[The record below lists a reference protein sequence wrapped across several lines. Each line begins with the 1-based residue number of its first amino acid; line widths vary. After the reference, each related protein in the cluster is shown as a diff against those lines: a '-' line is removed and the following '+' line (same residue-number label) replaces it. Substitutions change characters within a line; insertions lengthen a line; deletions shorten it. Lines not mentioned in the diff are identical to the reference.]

1 VLLGTPHLPPI
12 LLTALSAEPTLKAG
26 EEAMYKQ
33 RRVAARAFLV
43 GACALVIAPR
53 AAASG
58 VPIGGYAPLV
68 GIGLTNEFRN
78 DFDTFAY
85 HSSQPPL
92 SATKLGQGGIA
103 HYDIA
108 LLDTGAGF
116 SLLTSEADFNFNIDG
131 PYSGEPDGFRG
142 TESIQFGGATG
153 GLIAD
158 INDPLGLYAGG
169 LQGLAG
175 TAPFTMNNSALRG
188 QTNTSLLTIPASSDL
203 PNVVGLTF
211 ASQYATYIRN
221 DMPQIFELNGRTVR
235 TPSIDFLALGSGG
248 QGIARRAPLTLNPGS
263 GFLGPPTWFYNFENL
278 DIDNPHENPSYP
290 TLLQSGSGG
299 AFLTVT
305 AQNEGQT
312 LANSD
317 FLFDTGA
324 AVTVVSELN
333 AALLGFDVVL
343 DEPEFTIAV
352 VGSGGTTFDVPGFFV
367 DQLTVLAVGGN
378 VTLTNVPVLA
388 LDVTNPG
395 DPGNVV
401 PGIIGTNV
409 IAGRNVVFD
418 PKPSDG
424 TGGAPYLYI
433 SDPVTIEKN
442 WTTGAPNAAWSTG
455 GNWNGS
461 TAPDTLSIANV
472 RHVAGGNQTAI
483 VSADATVWELNVSG
497 TASQTMTV
505 EVQNGVRLT
514 TFTGVNIEEGGVVDI
529 QNGTLDADF
538 VQVTGGT
545 LRGAGLVTTGN
556 GTLPGQVE
564 SRSGN
569 ISPGNGIGELEIIGR
584 FALGGTATLAIDLA
598 GVTAG
603 TQYDQ
608 IIVEGDIALGGTLA
622 VTLGDLGGGMFVPSV
637 GNSFTILTATG
648 AIDGT
653 FATLLLP
660 DGFQWDVEYD
670 GTDVV
675 LSVVGVGLVGDF
687 NVDGVVDA
695 ADYVAWRK
703 NGGTLAEYQAW
714 TSSFGMSTGSG
725 AGHGR
730 SAAVPEPGTLSL
742 ILLAAGGFACRRRP
756 VNPTVRCGASTQP

>member
-1 VLLGTPHLPPI
+1 
-12 LLTALSAEPTLKAG
+12 
-26 EEAMYKQ
+26 
-33 RRVAARAFLV
+33 
-43 GACALVIAPR
+43 
-53 AAASG
+53 
-58 VPIGGYAPLV
+58 VPIGGYLPLV
-68 GIGLTNEFRN
+68 GIGLTDEFRD
-78 DFDTFAY
+78 DFDTYAY

-92 SATKLGQGGIA
+92 SATKLGQGGTA

-116 SLLTSEADFNFNIDG
+116 SLLTAEADFNFNIDG
-131 PYSGEPDGFRG
+131 PYAGEPDGFRG

-153 GLIAD
+153 ALTAD

-169 LQGLAG
+169 LQGRAG
-175 TAPFTMNNSALRG
+175 AAPFTMSNSALRG
-188 QTNTSLLTIPASSDL
+188 QTNTSLLTIPVSSDL

-211 ASQYATYIRN
+211 ASRYATYIRN
-221 DMPQIFELNGRTVR
+221 DMPQVFELNGRTVR
-235 TPSIDFLALGSGG
+235 TPAIDFLTLGSGG

-263 GFLGPPTWFYNFENL
+263 SFLGPPTWFYNLEDF
-278 DIDNPHENPSYP
+278 DIDNPHEDPSYP
-290 TLLQSGSGG
+290 TLLQAGSGG

-312 LANSD
+312 LGNSG

-333 AALLGFDVVL
+333 ASLLGFDVVL

-352 VGSGGTTFDVPGFFV
+352 VGSGGTTLDVPGFFV

-433 SDPVTIEKN
+433 SDPVTNEAN
-442 WTTGAPNAAWSTG
+442 WTTAAASGVWSTG
-455 GNWNGS
+455 GNWS
-461 TAPDTLSIANV
+461 SSAAPNTLSITNV
-472 RHVAGGNQTAI
+472 RHVAGGSQTA
-483 VSADATVWELNVSG
+483 VVAADATVWELNVSG
-497 TASQTMTV
+497 TASQSMTV
-505 EVQNGVRLT
+505 EVQSGVRLT
-514 TFTGVNIEEGGVVDI
+514 TFSGVNIEEGGVVEL

-538 VQVTGGT
+538 VQIHGGT
-545 LRGAGLVTTGN
+545 LRGAGLVATGN

-564 SRSGN
+564 ALSGT
-569 ISPGNGIGELEIIGR
+569 ISPGDGVGELEIIGR
-584 FALGGTATLAIDLA
+584 FSIGGTGTFEIELGGL
-598 GVTAG
+598 TAG

-608 IIVEGDIALGGTLA
+608 LVVDGDVALGGTLE
-622 VTLGDLGGGMFVPSV
+622 VSLVDLGEGLFAPSA

-648 AIDGT
+648 DIGGT
-653 FATLLLP
+653 FDTLLLP
-660 DGFQWDVEYD
+660 DGFQWDVTY
-670 GTDVV
+670 GAADVV
-675 LSVVGVGLVGDF
+675 LTVLGSGLAGDF
-687 NVDGVVDA
+687 NLDGIVDS
-695 ADYVAWRK
+695 ADYIEWRK
-703 NGGTLAEYQAW
+703 NGGTLEEYQAW
-714 TSSFGMSTGSG
+714 TSTFGMSSGSG
-725 AGHGR
+725 AIDE
-730 SAAVPEPGTLSL
+730 SNSAVPEPGAFTLM
-742 ILLAAGGFACRRRP
+742 LLAACGFVNRRKR
-756 VNPTVRCGASTQP
+756 VTPTARCASSTQPGWLSC